1 MNVKDMPQAIFSQ
14 GVKLQKDTQPHS
26 DMTRSETMAELK
38 GMSEF
43 LGQSADSHLKKR

>member
-1 MNVKDMPQAIFSQ
+1 MDVKEMPQAIFPQ

-26 DMTRSETMAELK
+26 DLSRSETIAELK

-43 LGQSADSHLKKR
+43 LGQSANS